1 MQIIKDY
8 KSNKILRKK
17 NTPVAAIDTELKE
30 TIKEMRRLMNLE
42 NGVGLA
48 APQVG
53 INQRFFI
60 VELDNKYYIFINPKI
75 LQYSK
80 ELIDMEEGCLSVPDQ
95 AGVVTRPEEIII
107 EAEGT
112 NEKKFK
118 LKAKGILARVIEHE
132 NDHLDGIL
140 FIDKAKSLRPKNIN
154 NY

>member
-8 KSNKILRKK
+8 KNDKILRRKSLPIE
-17 NTPVAAIDTELKE
+17 NIDNQLKE
-30 TIKEMRRLMNLE
+30 TLKEMRRLMNLE

-53 INQRFFI
+53 INQRFFM
-60 VELDNKYYIFINPKI
+60 VELDNKYYVFINPKI

-80 ELIDMEEGCLSVPDQ
+80 ELVDMEEGCLSVPDQ
-95 AGVVTRPEEIII
+95 SGIVTRPDGIII
-107 EAEGT
+107 EAYGT

-140 FIDKAKSLRPKNIN
+140 FIDKAKSLQPKNAN

>member
-17 NTPVAAIDTELKE
+17 NTPVETINTELKE
-30 TIKEMRRLMNLE
+30 TLKEMRRLMNLE
-42 NGVGLA
+42 NGAGLA

-80 ELIDMEEGCLSVPDQ
+80 ELIDMEEGCLSIPDQ
-95 AGVVTRPEEIII
+95 AGVVTRPEEIVI
-107 EAEGT
+107 EAYGT

-132 NDHLDGIL
+132 NDHLSGIL

>member
-8 KSNKILRKK
+8 KNNKILRKK
-17 NTPVAAIDTELKE
+17 SLPVEHIDNQIKTI
-30 TIKEMRRLMNLE
+30 IKEMRQLMNLE

-48 APQVG
+48 APQIG
-53 INQRFFI
+53 LNQRFFV
-60 VELDNKYYIFINPKI
+60 VELDNKYYVFINPQI

-80 ELIDMEEGCLSVPDQ
+80 ELVDMEEGCLSIPDQ
-95 AGVVTRPEEIII
+95 AGIVARPAELVI
-107 EAEGT
+107 EAYGT

-118 LKAKGILARVIEHE
+118 LKAKGVLARVIQHE

-140 FIDKAKSLRPKNIN
+140 FIDKAKSLRPKNSN

>member
-17 NTPVAAIDTELKE
+17 SLPVEHIDNQIKTI
-30 TIKEMRRLMNLE
+30 IKEMRQLMNLE

-53 INQRFFI
+53 LNQRFFV
-60 VELDNKYYIFINPKI
+60 VELDNKYYVFINPQI

-80 ELIDMEEGCLSVPDQ
+80 ELVDMEEGCLSIPDQ
-95 AGVVTRPEEIII
+95 AGVVARPAELVI
-107 EAEGT
+107 EAYGT

-118 LKAKGILARVIEHE
+118 LKAKGVLARVIQHE

-140 FIDKAKSLRPKNIN
+140 FIDKAKSLRPKNSN